1 MSFMQNEQKNKTN
14 RQLKV
19 TVCHIKASA
28 EITSFSQTLS
38 VLYRSQMICIFI
50 LLCLHLKMY
59 LSLAWVIT
67 VHRHTSVRTVI
78 LVHTCLSRLTT
89 SPVRFWSSFLLDH
102 EWKGEDRETGA
113 AETADAFF
121 IKVLWTLQEAW
132 WKSGWKRAGHYC
144 VLRFVL

>member
-78 LVHTCLSRLTT
+78 LVHTFTCPILVEFSARPWVEGGGQRNRGSGDSWCIFHQGIVDTAG
-89 SPVRFWSSFLLDH
+89 SLLKKWM
-102 EWKGEDRETGA
+102 EES
-113 AETADAFF
+113 
-121 IKVLWTLQEAW
+121 WTLLCSQVCA
-132 WKSGWKRAGHYC
+132 
-144 VLRFVL
+144 LIL